1 MDYTHLLLPES
12 EEQSLIWNICNW
24 GWKRDIVDHFSAS
37 CVATE
42 FCWHRIHS
50 IFCKFT
56 TSLGRFY
63 IHICMSSF
71 TLKIPKRW
79 YTRPCRTNRVTRAT
93 RATRLTRVTRVTR
106 VSKALTGWP
115 SYHILIFG
123 MSESSGFQKYS
134 TCWLFQ
140 VFCLCLCLCGCLCIC
155 LCLCIC
161 IYVLILE

>member
-1 MDYTHLLLPES
+1 MP
-12 EEQSLIWNICNW
+12 
-24 GWKRDIVDHFSAS
+24 V
-37 CVATE
+37 
-42 FCWHRIHS
+42 
-50 IFCKFT
+50 
-56 TSLGRFY
+56 
-63 IHICMSSF
+63 HIE
-71 TLKIPKRW
+71 KIPKRW

-140 VFCLCLCLCGCLCIC
+140 VFCLCLCLCRRLCHC

-161 IYVLILE
+161 VRFWFLNSYCHALSEYVWSYRSVKTRSSVIDHYLKWWRTYIHTMYVIHTYTHTHIHTYTPTHKHRFHL